1 MASLRFRAGCSGTHS
16 QVSAIAINSALR
28 VAFFLLGRHFPGQF
42 GIAMSQADNGPH
54 DDEAG
59 FIEVE
64 LAGIGQAHVEGRL
77 SLLDLLDHGGQPMV
91 VNPGV
96 VQVAAATRP
105 VKETD
110 DKAGI
115 IARFRIETILL
126 LEDLQRAGLQSTLF
140 PVIERPLV
148 YPLVLRVLALLN
160 GIVVFHPIHVP
171 FRIRVDA
178 VDGAGH
184 AAHEE
189 VFVDVELLPLQQG
202 GHELGSTHDI
212 LVALRLRVN
221 LLHDPDPLKINL
233 SRVLLSCSFSRS
245 IRALSALTL
254 AVEGFVVS
262 LVVVILLVSF
272 IAMFLAGLICRFNR
286 SFRAGA
292 HAPRG
297 LRWQP
302 PRRWSHVSAGPI
314 RDPALWI
321 RGKSG
326 SPVLTWRGQW
336 QPECGGIVR
345 TARVPETRTRT
356 PIPRR
361 RGWLPRGRLPR
372 KPELPNRRARPGSAL
387 EPTAALP
394 EPDGVVQ
401 APGRV

>member
-1 MASLRFRAGCSGTHS
+1 MNVASSGSISPAALSRLIVGLEVLAQIGLGVTAAHLFEFRADVTEEVALDGFS
-16 QVSAIAINSALR
+16 QVPGRMLGHPFAGFGNRDQLR
-28 VAFFLLGRHFPGQF
+28 LAGRVLLLGRHFPGQF

-77 SLLDLLDHGGQPMV
+77 PLLDLLDHGGQPMV

-115 IARFRIETILL
+115 IARVRIETILL
-126 LEDLQRAGLQSTLF
+126 LEDLQRAGLQRTLV

-160 GIVVFHPIHVP
+160 GIIVLHPIDVP

-189 VFVDVELLPLQQG
+189 VVVDVELLPLQQG
-202 GHELGSTHDI
+202 GHELGATHDI
-212 LVALRLRVN
+212 LVALSGRVN

-233 SRVLLSCSFSRS
+233 SR
-245 IRALSALTL
+245 RA
-254 AVEGFVVS
+254 
-262 LVVVILLVSF
+262 
-272 IAMFLAGLICRFNR
+272 
-286 SFRAGA
+286 
-292 HAPRG
+292 
-297 LRWQP
+297 
-302 PRRWSHVSAGPI
+302 
-314 RDPALWI
+314 
-321 RGKSG
+321 
-326 SPVLTWRGQW
+326 
-336 QPECGGIVR
+336 
-345 TARVPETRTRT
+345 
-356 PIPRR
+356 
-361 RGWLPRGRLPR
+361 
-372 KPELPNRRARPGSAL
+372 PELFFQPIDPCLVGLDPPCGTLLCILCLFHFFSPSFL
-387 EPTAALP
+387 
-394 EPDGVVQ
+394 
-401 APGRV
+401 